1 MVSMETLVL
10 HQGFHGKHYSTLGCY
25 FKADQI
31 NSAHGLVVGF
41 MKILCALYALM
52 ALVLFIKPL
61 WTHLHPVILCSE
73 TFVIQ

>member
-1 MVSMETLVL
+1 MHNLVL
-10 HQGFHGKHYSTLGCY
+10 LQHFNGHHCSTLGRY
-25 FKADQI
+25 FKADQM
-31 NSAHGLVVGF
+31 NSARGLVVGF

-61 WTHLHPVILCSE
+61 CTHLHPFILCSE